1 MNSITITARPG
12 PVDIEPAKTALIVVD
27 MQNDFG
33 SKGGM
38 FDQAGVDISAIKA
51 AVEPTRQAIAA
62 ARHAGIKIVYL
73 KMGYRPDLSD
83 LGGPDAPNRAL
94 HLRFS
99 VGESAPAP
107 DGGSYRV
114 LVRDTWG
121 TDIVDELKP
130 EPEDIV
136 VYKTRFSGFYNT
148 ELDDTLRS
156 NGVTQL
162 VVTGCTTSVCV
173 ESTVRDA
180 FFRDYRCV
188 VLEDCTAEPIG
199 ADFPRSNHDA
209 TTLLTEILFGAVS
222 TSSDFVAAIG

>member
-1 MNSITITARPG
+1 MTPITINARPE
-12 PVDIEPAKTALIVVD
+12 PVDIDPAKTALIVVD

-38 FDQAGVDISAIKA
+38 FDSAGVDISAIRA

-62 ARHAGIKIVYL
+62 ARHAGIKVVYL
-73 KMGYRPDLSD
+73 KMGYQPDLSD
-83 LGGPDAPNRAL
+83 LGGPDAPNRTL

-99 VGESAPAP
+99 VGKSAPAP
-107 DGGSYRV
+107 DGGEYRV

-121 TDIVDELKP
+121 TEIVDELKP
-130 EPEDIV
+130 EPDDIV
-136 VYKTRFSGFYNT
+136 VYKSRFSGFYKT
-148 ELDDTLRS
+148 ELDDVLKA
-156 NGVTQL
+156 NGITHL
-162 VVTGCTTSVCV
+162 IVTGCTTSVCV

-188 VLEDCTAEPIG
+188 VLEDCMAEPIG

-222 TSSDFVAAIG
+222 TSADAVAALG